1 MSESFREPSQD
12 EKEVIQRIASDC
24 GVDAVL
30 MAIAETHAGRADEL
44 DLEAA
49 VTNDGAKFEEASL
62 ERREA
67 GRLMTLAQ
75 AYVSGFDPIFE
86 VVDA

>member
-1 MSESFREPSQD
+1 MSENLRELSQD
-12 EKEVIQRIASDC
+12 EKEVIQSIASDC
-24 GVDAVL
+24 GVEAVL

-44 DLEAA
+44 ELEAS
-49 VTNDGAKFEEASL
+49 VTNSGEKFSEAEY

-67 GRLMTLAQ
+67 GRLVTLAQ
-75 AYVSGFDPIFE
+75 AHLTGFDPIFE